1 MSGRDSSTQFKDPLR
16 ARRETHPAGPHLRA
30 DAQHARLP
38 VDEYDVDRVAHAYR
52 VDARARRD
60 QQALGGAQGRA
71 HEQAQGPCNES
82 VGNPYPQPPRGR
94 RAMPEACHHSPDF
107 ISWVTIGKP
116 ITMKVHGKMQIIRGP
131 SIFTGASSASF
142 SAR

>member
-1 MSGRDSSTQFKDPLR
+1 MSGRDSSTQFKDPPGPW
-16 ARRETHPAGPHLRA
+16 RETHPPGPHLRA
-30 DAQHARLP
+30 DAEHARLP

-60 QQALGGAQGRA
+60 QQALGRAQGRA
-71 HEQAQGPCNES
+71 HEQTQSPGNEAVGDPNSQLPC
-82 VGNPYPQPPRGR
+82 GR
-94 RAMPEACHHSPDF
+94 RALPEARHHSPDF
-107 ISWVTIGKP
+107 INWVTIGKP
-116 ITMKVHGKMQIIRGP
+116 ITMKVHGKMQIIKGP

>member
-1 MSGRDSSTQFKDPLR
+1 MSGRDSSTQFKDPSG
-16 ARRETHPAGPHLRA
+16 AGRETHPAGRHLRA
-30 DAQHARLP
+30 HAEHARLP
-38 VDEYDVDRVAHAYR
+38 VDKYDVDRVAHAYR

-60 QQALGGAQGRA
+60 QQALGGVQGRA
-71 HEQAQGPCNES
+71 HEEAQGAGNEA
-82 VGNPYPQPPRGR
+82 VGNPYPQLPCGCL
-94 RAMPEACHHSPDF
+94 AMPEVRHHSPDF